1 MSAARRGSLAAILAA
16 CIAYGGGM
24 GLTLPLLAL
33 ILERLHVPGSLNGLN
48 IATAGL
54 AALAVTPFVP
64 GWIVRF
70 GVAQFLALALC
81 VAAASLLAIYF
92 VPNLWLWF
100 PARFVLSAALN
111 TLFVIS
117 EFWINQLADEKNRGR
132 YVALYATCV
141 QSGFGI
147 GPLILIFIGTRGIL
161 PFALGAG
168 LLLVGLIPVLLARH
182 AAPRLEETSTASMS
196 SLMRLAPVAIA
207 GALVYG
213 ALDAGLVG
221 LLPVYAVRSGYGEA
235 QAALTVT
242 AFSLGSIV
250 FQYPLGWLADRM
262 NRLHLLALCASTGV
276 VGAAV
281 TPFIIHTP
289 WLFYALFFLWGGLIL
304 GVYSGSLT
312 LLGEQFRGAELAR
325 ANAGFVMAYSVG
337 LLLAPPLEG
346 AALDAWNPHGLLAVL
361 GGISGAY
368 VLFLMWQARRDPALT
383 SPAP

>member
-1 MSAARRGSLAAILAA
+1 MNTVRRGSLAAILAA

-54 AALAVTPFVP
+54 ASLVVTPFVP
-64 GWIVRF
+64 GWIARF

-81 VAAASLLAIYF
+81 VSAASLLAIYY

-100 PARFVLSAALN
+100 PVRFVLSAALN
-111 TLFVIS
+111 ALFVIS

-147 GPLILIFIGTRGIL
+147 GPLILLFIGTRGIV
-161 PFALGAG
+161 PFVLGAG
-168 LLLVGLIPVLLARH
+168 LLLLALIPVLLARH
-182 AAPRLEETSTASMS
+182 AAPRLEETSATPMY
-196 SLMRLAPVAIA
+196 SLVRLAPVAIV
-207 GALVYG
+207 GALAYG

-221 LLPVYAVRSGYGEA
+221 LLPVYAVRSGFGEA

-281 TPFIIHTP
+281 TPFAIHVP
-289 WLFYALFFLWGGLIL
+289 WVFYMLFFLWGGLIL

-325 ANAGFVMAYSVG
+325 ANAGFVMAYSLG
-337 LLLAPPLEG
+337 LLFAPPLEG
-346 AALDAWNPHGLLAVL
+346 AALDAWNPHGLLVVL
-361 GGISGAY
+361 AGISGAY
-368 VLFLMWQARRDPALT
+368 VVFLMRRGGRRPALT